1 MQKRRNW
8 VKLGQEEYDKIK
20 KTIGLGLSA
29 KEVAAISGREVSTIH
44 RINNTKDFA
53 DYQRWNRS
61 HYSDK
66 AKLSKLMAQPS
77 LGPDPVQETLQLLV
91 NQVKSL
97 EQEIKALA
105 DASGRKGWFGR

>member
-1 MQKRRNW
+1 MQKRRSWN
-8 VKLGQEEYDKIK
+8 KITQEEYDKIK
-20 KTIGLGLSA
+20 KTLGLGLTASQTA
-29 KEVAAISGREVSTIH
+29 EISGREKSTIH

-53 DYQRWNRS
+53 DYQRWNRE
-61 HYSDK
+61 HYSDR
-66 AKLSKLMAQPS
+66 AKLAKRMVRTV
-77 LGPDPVQETLQLLV
+77 GPDPVQETLQLLV